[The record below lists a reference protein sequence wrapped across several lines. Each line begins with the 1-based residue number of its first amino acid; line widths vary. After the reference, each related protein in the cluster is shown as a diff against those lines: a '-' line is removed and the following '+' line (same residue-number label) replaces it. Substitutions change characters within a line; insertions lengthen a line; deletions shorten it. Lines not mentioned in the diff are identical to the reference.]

1 MLFLMP
7 NQQCQ
12 STEGK
17 EELKLKSTKNKRKI
31 KERVL
36 FMEAASDMIKTGY
49 KNSQHNVNL
58 NGRVAHVHRQRA

>member
-17 EELKLKSTKNKRKI
+17 EELKLKRTKNKRII

-36 FMEAASDMIKTGY
+36 FMEAASDMIK
-49 KNSQHNVNL
+49 NWL
-58 NGRVAHVHRQRA
+58 